1 LKRSKGKGNG
11 DGEVVQIPVTNGETE
26 TPDKISDTPDPGD
39 EQGMVTLPLEEYEAL
54 RAEVDEQKDRYLR
67 VVADFDNYRKRVAKE
82 KEDLVCFANERLIG
96 DLLPILDNLE
106 RALSVDL
113 DQTGMD
119 SVLNGVKMVN
129 EQIHSLL
136 HTCGL
141 EPLEALGHTFDP
153 NHHEAVGVLP
163 SGDHEE
169 GTVVVE
175 MQKGYSLKG
184 KVLRHSMVHVAG
196 KPVDNNEGEDS

>member
-1 LKRSKGKGNG
+1 MKRSKGKGNG
-11 DGEVVQIPVTNGETE
+11 DGEVVQIPVTDGETATTE
-26 TPDKISDTPDPGD
+26 EMSDIHDPG
-39 EQGMVTLPLEEYEAL
+39 EGQGVVTLPLEEYQSL
-54 RAEVDEQKDRYLR
+54 RAEVVEQKDRYLR
-67 VVADFDNYRKRVAKE
+67 VVADFDNFRKRVAKE
-82 KEDLVCFANERLIG
+82 KEDLICFANERLIG

-113 DQTGMD
+113 DQAGMD
-119 SVLNGVKMVN
+119 AVLDGVKMVN
-129 EQIHSLL
+129 EQLHSLL

-169 GTVVVE
+169 GTVLVE

-196 KPVDNNEGEDS
+196 KPIDNNEGEDS